1 MADTNLASNGQT
13 SQQQLSASIYCYCQN
28 VPIKN
33 PYLARFLLTFIDL
46 RQCRLSAAKTY
57 ANWRKE
63 NITAEKRLCQLG
75 YDCIDVPLTT
85 KNSVDEKIIADSI
98 RDSKNLS
105 SDIYILV
112 TGDGDFCNLVLQLK
126 AKGKYTIIFSQ
137 SNASQKLIQLANEHY
152 FVDKLPELIVEDIQ
166 PQTTFL
172 QPHIGYNEVIECLIE
187 AIKTASNENKRASF
201 SYIGKLMRQNQLFL
215 GCKKFP
221 SIDTPDGKVIAQFN
235 KLAKAAE
242 IEGKVKIENQ
252 ELFLI

>member
-13 SQQQLSASIYCYCQN
+13 SQQQLLASIYWDCQN

-33 PYLARFLLTFIDL
+33 PYLARFLLTFIEL
-46 RQCRLSAAKTY
+46 RQWRLSAAKAY

-63 NITAEKRLCQLG
+63 KITAEKRLCQLG

-85 KNSVDEKIIADSI
+85 KNSVDKKIIADCI

-112 TGDGDFCNLVLQLK
+112 TGDGDFCSLVRQWK

-137 SNASQKLIQLANEHY
+137 SNASQNLIQLADQHY
-152 FVDKLPELIVEDIQ
+152 CVDPLPELIVKVIQ

-172 QPHIGYNEVIECLIE
+172 QSHIGYNEAIECLIE

-201 SYIGKLMRQNQLFL
+201 GYIGNLMRQSQLFL
-215 GCKKFP
+215 SCKKFP
-221 SIDTPDGKVIAQFN
+221 SIHTPDGKVISQFN
-235 KLAKAAE
+235 KLAEAAE
-242 IEGKVKIENQ
+242 KEGKVKIENQ